1 MPQQEFVTLKLLQ
14 NQIFIIDPLMN
25 SVMNSVPKYSD
36 TLLKIL
42 KQMLQDFSSVSQ
54 HFANSNVK
62 GLKSTDPRIFKVQSP
77 LLSPTLTQNKT

>member
-36 TLLKIL
+36 KLLKIL

-62 GLKSTDPRIFKVQSP
+62 GLKSTDHRIFKVQSP